1 MDETD
6 TFDTSTTLL
15 RLLRDVPPDQAA
27 WDRFV
32 ERYGRLLYVWC
43 RRWGLQQADAE
54 DVTQNVLLDLARQ
67 MKDFDYDPRQRFRGW
82 LHTVAYRSWCRF
94 VAARN
99 RREAS
104 AAREETQEGLDRLC
118 SPEAHSDFLARLHV
132 EAEREL
138 LEMAKE
144 AVRGKVQPRTWEA
157 FRLTAEQELSGAE
170 VARRLDMKVGT
181 VFVARSKVQKM
192 IRDEFLR
199 LEREAG

>member
-1 MDETD
+1 
-6 TFDTSTTLL
+6 
-15 RLLRDVPPDQAA
+15 
-27 WDRFV
+27 
-32 ERYGRLLYVWC
+32 
-43 RRWGLQQADAE
+43 
-54 DVTQNVLLDLARQ
+54 
-67 MKDFDYDPRQRFRGW
+67 
-82 LHTVAYRSWCRF
+82 
-94 VAARN
+94 
-99 RREAS
+99 
-104 AAREETQEGLDRLC
+104 LC